1 MKKIIFFLML
11 ILWIF
16 SYAVDL
22 EFALPDSTQT
32 SEPKIVK
39 MEEMIIIGLQEKM
52 SMTDMTIPKLW
63 KDFTPREDE
72 IQNLV
77 NPEQF
82 WGVSF
87 DMEQKE
93 GTTEFSYMV
102 GRQVKNTK
110 NVPEGMSFH
119 IVEARIYAVFS
130 YKGPV
135 ENLEKTYKY
144 IYQEWLPK
152 SGHKPVMNDELELY
166 DDRFKYDEPDSEMF
180 IYVPIK

>member
-1 MKKIIFFLML
+1 MKKIILLFML
-11 ILWIF
+11 ILWMF
-16 SYAVDL
+16 SYAENQEL
-22 EFALPDSTQT
+22 ALADSTQT
-32 SEPKIVK
+32 IEPKIVK
-39 MEEMIIIGLQEKM
+39 MEEMIIVGLQARM
-52 SMTDMTIPKLW
+52 SMTNMTIPKLW

-72 IQNLV
+72 VQNLV

-93 GTTEFSYMV
+93 GTSEFSYMV
-102 GRQVKNTK
+102 GRQAKNTE
-110 NVPEGMSFH
+110 NIPEGMSFH
-119 IVEARIYAVFS
+119 IVEARMYAVFS
-130 YKGPV
+130 HKGPV
-135 ENLEKTYKY
+135 ENLEKTYQY

-166 DDRFKYDEPDSEMF
+166 DDRFKYGEPDSEMF